1 MPTLD
6 QVQCGMLESQ
16 EKEQTGALDLQA
28 HSRMEDID
36 MSQIA
41 IK

>member
-1 MPTLD
+1 MPILD
-6 QVQCGMLESQ
+6 QVPCGMLESQ
-16 EKEQTGALDLQA
+16 GKEQTGALDLQV
-28 HSRMEDID
+28 HSPVEDID